1 LTILNFMHS
10 SGNWNILSGNS
21 KRLFVLKLNERE
33 RSSTIRFDIG
43 ERLMD
48 AKDVLSFDSNLLV
61 LVTRPSNEHTTISCR
76 KI

>member
-1 LTILNFMHS
+1 M
-10 SGNWNILSGNS
+10 LSGNS
-21 KRLFVLKLNERE
+21 KRLFVLKQNERE

-61 LVTRPSNEHTTISCR
+61 LVTRSSNEHTTISCR

>member
-1 LTILNFMHS
+1 MHS